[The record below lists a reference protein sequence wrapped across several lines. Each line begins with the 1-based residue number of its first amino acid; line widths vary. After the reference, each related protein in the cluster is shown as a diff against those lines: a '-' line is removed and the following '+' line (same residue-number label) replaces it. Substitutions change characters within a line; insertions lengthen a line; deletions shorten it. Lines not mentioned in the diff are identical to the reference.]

1 VSPGRKRA
9 DVQLA
14 TSIREEPERSDLV
27 IEYHTA
33 AELYRELAEVKNDL
47 RKTRIKNTR
56 LVKKLEIAHAVLGW
70 DCDE

>member
-1 VSPGRKRA
+1 M
-9 DVQLA
+9 
-14 TSIREEPERSDLV
+14 SDLV

-47 RKTRIKNTR
+47 RKTRIANTR